1 MALKTEQILNKK
13 TSRLSY
19 NKFDAV
25 PVFESFLNSTSDSLI
40 ITSVDTKIIDLST
53 RALSQFG
60 LSKKDNLLGR
70 DISTLFYEVDNNV
83 LENFVSETINIGYN
97 KTLDLKYIKPNGDL
111 INGLISASI
120 VYDDNDNANYILFFC
135 KDADENET
143 EKKQLETEEY
153 IKQFNDLWGNSSLI
167 VQLMDDVGNIVRV
180 NDKWIETFGYK
191 AESVIGKHMSE
202 FICGSVNDFNRCTK
216 VLKSEGEIRGCEL
229 EFIKKDGTKIDIL
242 LEGKQNCKNH
252 EGHSLV
258 TYILYDI
265 TSQRKKELE
274 IKKNEENFKFLYD
287 TITDAVFIWE
297 QNLNGSPGKCLDIN
311 SVAYTMLDYTREEL
325 LEMTP
330 IDLITEDNS
339 VPSNSLDE
347 LSESDIYKTFLCKKD
362 GNKIPVKI
370 NTLCTTQFGKAVYI
384 TVCKDVTE
392 KKRVQHLSRLFHQ
405 SIENS
410 GEAIAWISSD
420 GAIKYVN
427 KESSNML
434 GYSKEELLNL
444 KTYDIDIDIPFE
456 KFLDLWE
463 HVKLNGSLAIE
474 TRFITKEGKVI
485 PTEINTSFLKYG
497 DDEYIIVSTRD
508 ITKRKLVE
516 DSLKK
521 SEAHK
526 SLILNSLPLCFYIAE
541 IEGLYGG
548 MWVSEQIEKLT
559 GFKPE
564 DFIKDK
570 SLWSNR
576 LHPDDKKRVLTEFNN
591 LNKTISL
598 QIEYQWRIAD
608 GTYRWFYDSAVL
620 TKNPKEGGSELVGS
634 WLDITDRKNSEEAI
648 IQSESKYKSIFDLS
662 PEVIILMD
670 NKGKILD
677 INNRA
682 AELMGFSVDEIIG
695 LSIMEFMPLDFRSKT
710 KVMKNFAMRMIG
722 KEVDPYELTF
732 VAKNGDKLNGIIRA
746 KAIRNSEGKI
756 YRNVVVIS
764 DITGLKSHEREL
776 ILAKEKAERSSKLKS
791 EFLAQMSHEIRT
803 PINALV
809 SFASLIEEQLSEHL
823 DEDLESSFKIM
834 HGAGSRIIRTVDLML
849 NMADLQSGSYEFR
862 PTELELYN
870 KVLVNL
876 HNEMISDAKEKGLE
890 LALIRQSKNTVI
902 RADEFSVFNIF
913 KILIENAIKYTEE
926 GRIEIILSRDS
937 QNNVVVKVVDTG
949 IGMSNDY
956 LSDMF
961 SPFSQEEQGYSR
973 SYEGNGL
980 GLALV
985 KKYCELNNADISVK
999 SEKGVG
1005 SIFKIVFKNIKHKE
1019 NFN

>member
-1 MALKTEQILNKK
+1 MADSAKQIFTEKFTRI
-13 TSRLSY
+13 SY
-19 NKFDAV
+19 NKFDPT
-25 PVFESFLNSTSDSLI
+25 PVFQSFLNSTSDSLI

-53 RALSQFG
+53 KALNLFG
-60 LSKKDNLLGR
+60 ILNKDNLLGR
-70 DISTLFYEVDNNV
+70 NISSLFNEVENGA
-83 LENFVSETINIGYN
+83 LEKFVSETINIGYN
-97 KTLDLKYIKPNGDL
+97 KTLGLNYIKPNGVNV
-111 INGLISASI
+111 NGLISASI
-120 VYDDNDNANYILFFC
+120 VYDDNDHANYILFFC
-135 KDADENET
+135 KHADENET

-167 VQLMDDVGNIVRV
+167 VQLIDDLGNIVRV

-191 AESVIGKHMSE
+191 AESVIGKPLAE
-202 FICGSVNDFNRCTK
+202 FIDGNVNDFNRCIK

-229 EFIKKDGTKIDIL
+229 GIIKKDGTKLDIL
-242 LEGKQNCKNH
+242 LEGKENYKNH

-258 TYILYDI
+258 TCILYDI

-274 IKKNEENFKFLYD
+274 IKKNEDNFKFLYD

-297 QNLNGSPGKCLDIN
+297 QNLNGSPGKCLDVN
-311 SVAYTMLDYTREEL
+311 SVAYTMLDYAKEEL

-339 VPSNSLDE
+339 ILSESSLE
-347 LSESDIYKTFLCKKD
+347 LNESDIYKTFLCKKD
-362 GNKIPVKI
+362 GNNIPVKI

-392 KKRVQHLSRLFHQ
+392 KKKVQHLSRLFNQ

-410 GEAIAWISSD
+410 GEVIAWLGSD
-420 GAIKYVN
+420 GSIKYAN
-427 KESSNML
+427 KESSRIL
-434 GYSKEELLNL
+434 GYSNEELLNL
-444 KTYDIDIDIPFE
+444 KTYDLDIDIPFE

-463 HVKLNGSLAIE
+463 KIKINGSIAIE
-474 TRFITKEGKVI
+474 SRFLTKEGKVI
-485 PTEINTSFLKYG
+485 PTEMNLSFLKYG
-497 DDEYIIVSTRD
+497 DDEYVIVSARD
-508 ITKRKLVE
+508 ITKRKLTE
-516 DSLKK
+516 DALKK

-541 IEGLYGG
+541 IDDLYGG
-548 MWVSEQIEKLT
+548 MWVSEQIEIIT

-564 DFIKDK
+564 DFIRDK

-576 LHPDDKKRVLTEFNN
+576 LHPDDKKRVLAEFNN
-591 LNKTISL
+591 LNTSISL

-620 TKNPKEGGSELVGS
+620 AKNPTDGASELVGS

-677 INNRA
+677 LNNRA
-682 AELMGFSVDEIIG
+682 LELIGFRADEIIG
-695 LSIMEFMPLDFRSKT
+695 LSILEFLPLDFRSKT

-722 KEVDPYELTF
+722 KEVEPYELTF
-732 VAKNGDKLNGIIRA
+732 VAKNGDKLTGIVRA

-756 YRNVVVIS
+756 FRNVAVIS
-764 DITGLKSHEREL
+764 DITGIKSHEREL

-834 HGAGSRIIRTVDLML
+834 HGAGGRIIRTVDLML
-849 NMADLQSGSYEFR
+849 NMADLQSGSYEIR
-862 PTELELYN
+862 PIELELYN
-870 KVLVNL
+870 KILVNL
-876 HNEMISDAKEKGLE
+876 HNEMISDAKKKGLE
-890 LALIRQSKNTVI
+890 LALIRQSENTVI
-902 RADEFSVFNIF
+902 HADEFSVLNIF

-926 GRIEIILSRDS
+926 GRIEIILSRDK
-937 QNNVVVKVVDTG
+937 QNNVVVKIVDTG

-985 KKYCELNNADISVK
+985 KKYCELNNADITVK

-1005 SIFKIVFKNIKHKE
+1005 SIFKIVFKNIKNKE
-1019 NFN
+1019 IF